1 MPHAPRT
8 IQLTLLSLTL
18 FLLPS
23 MTLASER
30 WALEPS
36 TSVQA
41 HFSDGQTDIQKLQK
55 GDLFFINK
63 PQHVDYVPDEIAG
76 LQFTQ
81 RSLSPRGTLTVHVPA
96 DTAAYLF
103 VGTGAAAAPS
113 RVMIEAD
120 KSWHQFG
127 WLVFNP
133 NENFSP
139 GILIYKHDPG
149 DQDTLTVNL
158 SGSAGVTLAA
168 PQIQIT
174 DVAPPPDSSPDE
186 PPDGSQVQPP
196 KVEAAPQLSWQ
207 SNPDTPATRI
217 TKFQSSIK
225 AMYVVARPDGS
236 FLGDAADFIITVDPG
251 NPDNNQVPVSFATP
265 VGPQM
270 SMVLADVMR
279 RLDILYPNIA
289 GARAIQFSFED
300 KYDAHDGGSIG
311 AACATLLLSVIR
323 GFDIDPSL
331 AITGDVSAD
340 GKIRAIGGIA
350 AKLRGVKQDHC
361 TIAVVPSDNLDQL
374 IDAFVYCG
382 PSIITDV
389 QVLGIS
395 DLDDS
400 VAVTRTD
407 RAPKLA
413 RAIELFSEVQ
423 KSLKDSPLYLQTP
436 DAEAK
441 LKDILDLAPN
451 HLSARILLDHL
462 HGKQRRRL
470 TATASEFYMF
480 SAVAQMLPTIYASEG
495 QQTASLGN
503 VSTVAIEAGIRGLRH
518 LRPMADLSIQPL
530 IDTWIDFSTAV
541 QQQGRWTPDVAA
553 KAQAIRDALAKV
565 NADQELAQKM
575 LKEGI

>member
-1 MPHAPRT
+1 MAV
-8 IQLTLLSLTL
+8 LSLTL
-18 FLLPS
+18 FLLAPI
-23 MTLASER
+23 TRASEGF
-30 WALEPS
+30 ALESS
-36 TSVQA
+36 TAVQA
-41 HFSDGQTDIQKLQK
+41 QFSDGKTDIEKLQK
-55 GDLFFINK
+55 GAVFFSNK
-63 PQHVDYVPDEIAG
+63 SQRLDYVPDELVG
-76 LQFTQ
+76 LQFT
-81 RSLSPRGTLTVHVPA
+81 RRAVWARGTLTLHVPA
-96 DTAAYLF
+96 NTPAYLIT
-103 VGTGAAAAPS
+103 GEGGAAARS

-120 KSWHQFG
+120 KTWHPFG
-127 WLVFNP
+127 WAVFNP
-133 NENFSP
+133 LDDKFGGP
-139 GILIYKHDPG
+139 IIIYKHDPG
-149 DQDTLTVNL
+149 DPETLTITV
-158 SGSAGVTLAA
+158 SGGPGVILAA
-168 PQIQIT
+168 PQIQLT
-174 DVAPPPDSSPDE
+174 AVAPVPGPSPDE
-186 PPDGSQVQPP
+186 PSDGSQVQPP
-196 KVEAAPQLSWQ
+196 NVEPAQQLSWQ
-207 SNPDTPATRI
+207 SNPDNPATRI

-236 FLGDAADFIITVDPG
+236 FLGDAADFIVTVDPG
-251 NPDNNQVPVSFATP
+251 DPDNNQVPVSFATP

-270 SMVLADVMR
+270 SMVLGDVMR
-279 RLDILYPNIA
+279 RLDVLYPNIA

-323 GFDIDPSL
+323 GFDIDPNL

-361 TIAVVPSDNLDQL
+361 TIAAVPSGNCDQL

-395 DLDDS
+395 DLDEA
-400 VAVTRTD
+400 VAVTRSD
-407 RAPKLA
+407 RDPKLA
-413 RAIELFSEVQ
+413 KAIELFSEIQ
-423 KSLKDSPLYLQTP
+423 KSINDSPGYLETP
-436 DAEAK
+436 EAEAK

-462 HGKQRRRL
+462 HGDQRRRL

-495 QQTASLGN
+495 QQTTSLEN
-503 VSTVAIEAGIRGLRH
+503 VSTVAIESGIRSLRH

-530 IDTWIDFSTAV
+530 IDTWIDFSSTLE
-541 QQQGRWTPDVAA
+541 QEGGWTPDVAA

-565 NADQELAQKM
+565 NADQDLAQKM